1 MLKKLWMPLV
11 LVATMI
17 SVCFAADIAG
27 KWVGSVDTADGL
39 IPITYKFT
47 VEGESLKGTAEA
59 MSQTMAIENGRV
71 TEDSVFFEVDYN
83 GMPVIHS
90 GSIQGDSIRM
100 VLELG
105 EDIMEGVFV
114 KQK

>member
-1 MLKKLWMPLV
+1 MPLV

>member
-11 LVATMI
+11 LVTAI
-17 SVCFAADIAG
+17 VSVCLAADIAG
-27 KWVGSVDTADGL
+27 KWVGSVDSADGL

-47 VEGESLKGTAEA
+47 VEGKTLKGTAEA

-71 TEDSVFFEVDYN
+71 SGDSVFFEVDYN
-83 GMPVIHS
+83 GMPVIHT
-90 GSIQGDSIRM
+90 GAIRGDSIRM
-100 VLELG
+100 QLELG

-114 KQK
+114 RQK